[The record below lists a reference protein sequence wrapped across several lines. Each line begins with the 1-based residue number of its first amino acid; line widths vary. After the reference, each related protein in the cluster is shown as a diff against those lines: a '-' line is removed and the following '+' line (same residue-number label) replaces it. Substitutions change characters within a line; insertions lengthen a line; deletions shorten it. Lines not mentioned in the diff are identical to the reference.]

1 MQNMMNINKKELA
14 PGLTVYSDVIP
25 GYEQIIPYVE
35 QVTGSGMIAWNKGEI
50 GGNAVDTML
59 FDYPEEFKDP
69 NDQGILFDQ
78 RMSLVFG
85 GFLGI
90 VENDYIQSNKIK
102 KTYLHDKMMLMK
114 YDDGAEF
121 PLFGKNDAGDH
132 ISVMYYLNDD
142 YEGGTIDFPT
152 LGVSY
157 RPNANEAIVFTAAS
171 GFEYTVEKMTSGT
184 KYSLLTYLR

>member
-1 MQNMMNINKKELA
+1 MMNINKKELA